1 LIKIILTIKTKR
13 NMKAIFKVEQ
23 SDLVGG
29 IKDFPI
35 EVVEKMIE
43 EQVKQG
49 KKADV
54 EVFQKNASTDTEE
67 GGFDWMK
74 TEQGYEFWDEVI
86 GVGNFDLFFKKYP
99 KKANLVYIAG
109 DSEIGMDI
117 IKTLEKYGG
126 INEHNYKGDRDDVVY
141 YIEPNNKFIEV
152 CDFEVNIKLW
162 DVLLATYT
170 SIDAEQIILEVT
182 MEEIA
187 EKFGVDV
194 SNLRIKG

>member
-1 LIKIILTIKTKR
+1 
-13 NMKAIFKVEQ
+13 MKAIFKVEQ

-35 EVVEKMIE
+35 ELVDKMIE

-49 KKADV
+49 NKADV
-54 EVFQKNASTDTEE
+54 EVFQKNATIDAED
-67 GGFDWMK
+67 GGFDWYK
-74 TEQGYEFWDEVI
+74 TDDDMYFWQEVI
-86 GVGNFDLFFKKYP
+86 GEGNFDLFFNKYP

-126 INEHNYKGDRDDVVY
+126 INHHGYCGNTDGVLY
-141 YIEPNNKFIEV
+141 YIEPNNDTIEM
-152 CDFEVNIKLW
+152 CNADTDKLLYE
-162 DVLLATYT
+162 VLLATYT
-170 SIDAEQIILEVT
+170 PIDAEQIILEVT

-194 SNLRIKG
+194 SNLRIKS

>member
-1 LIKIILTIKTKR
+1 
-13 NMKAIFKVEQ
+13 MKLIFKVEK

-43 EQVKQG
+43 EQVRQG
-49 KKADV
+49 CQPDV
-54 EVFQKNASTDTEE
+54 EAFQQYPSAGVSD
-67 GGFDWMK
+67 GGFNWGDSID
-74 TEQGYEFWDEVI
+74 GNDFWEEVI
-86 GVGNFDLFFKKYP
+86 GEDNFELFFEKYP
-99 KKANLVYIAG
+99 KKPNLVYIVG

-126 INEHNYKGDRDDVVY
+126 INEHNFKGDRDDVVY
-141 YIEPNNKFIEV
+141 YIEPNTNFIEI
-152 CDFEVNIKLW
+152 CDFKLNKMLYE
-162 DVLLATYT
+162 VLLATYT
-170 SIDAEQIILEVT
+170 PIDAEEFVFEVT

-194 SNLRIKG
+194 NSLRIKK

>member
-1 LIKIILTIKTKR
+1 
-13 NMKAIFKVEQ
+13 MIFKVEK

-29 IKDFPI
+29 IKNFPI
-35 EVVEKMIE
+35 EVVEKMVE
-43 EQVKQG
+43 EQVRQG
-49 KKADV
+49 CQPDV
-54 EVFQKNASTDTEE
+54 EAFQQYPSAGVSD
-67 GGFDWMK
+67 GGFNWGDSK
-74 TEQGYEFWDEVI
+74 DGNDFWEEVI
-86 GVGNFDLFFKKYP
+86 GEDNFDLFFKKYP

-126 INEHNYKGDRDDVVY
+126 INEHKYKGDRDDVVY

-170 SIDAEQIILEVT
+170 SIDAEESVLEVT

-187 EKFGVDV
+187 KKFGVDV
-194 SNLRIKG
+194 TNLRIKK